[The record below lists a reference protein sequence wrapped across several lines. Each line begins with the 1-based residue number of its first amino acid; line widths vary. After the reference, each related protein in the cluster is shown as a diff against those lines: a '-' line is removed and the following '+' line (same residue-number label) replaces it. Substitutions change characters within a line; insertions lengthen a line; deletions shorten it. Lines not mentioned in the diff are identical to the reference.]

1 MSSRVDRAKARTAR
15 PEDFMDEEDLA
26 ERRADQS
33 LVAEHDEMDIV
44 GGTQSEREQKAGLG
58 DTEKES
64 ATVLFD
70 GVLG

>member
-1 MSSRVDRAKARTAR
+1 MSSRADRAKARTAR

-44 GGTQSEREQKAGLG
+44 GDTQSEKAGPG
-58 DTEKES
+58 DTEKEY
-64 ATVLFD
+64 ATVSFD